1 MSAVEELE
9 EREDEPHTGWVPR
22 VITGGKG
29 PPQPPVIDYLSTM
42 EPLTVFLSSGKV
54 QTDAHLF
61 KLIWKGTKFSLL
73 ELTLNDATF
82 ERYVQTMEFCKT
94 FPVYEILNTN
104 PQQEGDYD
112 EPECNRTD

>member
-9 EREDEPHTGWVPR
+9 EREDEPHTSWVPR

-42 EPLTVFLSSGKV
+42 EPLTVFVSCGRV

-61 KLIWKGTKFSLL
+61 KLIWKGKKFCLL

-94 FPVYEILNTN
+94 FPVYEILSVDRLNEQTTMG
-104 PQQEGDYD
+104 E
-112 EPECNRTD
+112 E